1 MKQSDLTSH
10 VATQAALS
18 KAKAHSPVDALFS
31 AITEALAH
39 DKSVVI
45 PRFRHLHHQD
55 ARRPPAGRCGWAIA
69 CGWAGPRSGPS
80 KASSGRTPAPSA
92 RATATAWGTS
102 SI

>member
-55 ARRPPAGRCGWAIA
+55 ARCPPGSQSAHRREHRHRGLQGAFIQGWQALRDA
-69 CGWAGPRSGPS
+69 VRAGPEP
-80 KASSGRTPAPSA
+80 
-92 RATATAWGTS
+92 
-102 SI
+102 